1 MLRSGNMALTIFNE
15 EMSEVI
21 KIIKPLEVSGL
32 LIKDVSETIK
42 NEAKEKKESFSVCYC
57 EY

>member
-1 MLRSGNMALTIFNE
+1 MFRSGNMTLTIFNE

-42 NEAKEKKESFSVCYC
+42 NEGKEKKGEFLSMLL
-57 EY
+57 